1 MRGLLTAPW
10 LDRRDGV
17 WVTAPELKAVK
28 TSKNATYD
36 FMVAAPSHA
45 GSLELGAH
53 YTPVPALKI
62 KPDPPEDHW

>member
-1 MRGLLTAPW
+1 MRGLLTALG
-10 LDRRDGV
+10 LDRREGV

-53 YTPVPALKI
+53 YTPQPASKI
-62 KPDPPEDHW
+62 KGDFASSNW